1 MSDTVREMILLV
13 VGTFLIVGACML
25 TRIPYIIANHRD
37 NLKALVVG
45 TFLIVLACILIQ
57 SPYMIIANH
66 RDDLKAEAVKR
77 GFAEWVS
84 DYNGNTA
91 FKWKEGVK

>member
-25 TRIPYIIANHRD
+25 TRIPY
-37 NLKALVVG
+37 
-45 TFLIVLACILIQ
+45 
-57 SPYMIIANH
+57 IIANH